1 MKKQLLSLAG
11 LALATTGM
19 MAQVTAPTIYPGKI
33 LTHISKNGEWAIN
46 NDNIT
51 LMAVEV
57 INLRTGETYTYA
69 PADGSEDYDI
79 GSGNCISNDGILVMS
94 RNYDGTASYA
104 IDGKIYDLP
113 VPDEYQSAYS
123 NGITADGTRICGTVG
138 MSMNIDA
145 QDVMQKPCYWD
156 RKSDGTW
163 DGPKLLPYPKT
174 DWAGQIPQYLLT
186 SWISNDGK
194 TIAGQ
199 LHDGMGSVDQP
210 IVYRQDDK
218 GEWSYELIHPELI
231 NPNNIQ
237 VPAFP
242 GDGPSTPDP
251 KDFMTADEYTA
262 YQTALDN
269 WDWQSGD
276 PYPNAEDYMTDDE
289 KAKYAVAVD
298 AYNKEAEEYNTKLM
312 EYFDAVEQAIQ
323 DSKLFG
329 MNCVTLSGNG
339 RYYGTAH
346 QIIDFWNPEGNASD
360 PWIFDLETGDKF
372 EYHTDGLNLSP
383 TWINDN
389 GLMLAST
396 PVNDYSRDAYILNGV
411 WSKFVPFSDYVK
423 ERNQSLYNWM
433 NDNMRHD
440 VITWSYEENPET
452 GEYEEVANTEKDKWL
467 TGTPYANEDLSVIT
481 SWTANNW
488 DEFDENYFY
497 SYILV
502 SDKLDAI
509 EGVDVDNNTL
519 SLSVDHQGVVT
530 VTGDAKSLN
539 IYDVN
544 GRQVYSVDAPT
555 GDVNTGLSSG
565 IYMLK
570 LEGKSGAVKVLK
582 AVI

>member
-1 MKKQLLSLAG
+1 
-11 LALATTGM
+11 
-19 MAQVTAPTIYPGKI
+19 
-33 LTHISKNGEWAIN
+33 
-46 NDNIT
+46 
-51 LMAVEV
+51 
-57 INLRTGETYTYA
+57 
-69 PADGSEDYDI
+69 
-79 GSGNCISNDGILVMS
+79 
-94 RNYDGTASYA
+94 
-104 IDGKIYDLP
+104 
-113 VPDEYQSAYS
+113 
-123 NGITADGTRICGTVG
+123 
-138 MSMNIDA
+138 
-145 QDVMQKPCYWD
+145 
-156 RKSDGTW
+156 
-163 DGPKLLPYPKT
+163 
-174 DWAGQIPQYLLT
+174 
-186 SWISNDGK
+186 
-194 TIAGQ
+194 
-199 LHDGMGSVDQP
+199 
-210 IVYRQDDK
+210 
-218 GEWSYELIHPELI
+218 
-231 NPNNIQ
+231 
-237 VPAFP
+237 
-242 GDGPSTPDP
+242 
-251 KDFMTADEYTA
+251 MTADEYTA

-467 TGTPYANEDLSVIT
+467 TEHPTPTKISA
-481 SWTANNW
+481 
-488 DEFDENYFY
+488 
-497 SYILV
+497 
-502 SDKLDAI
+502 
-509 EGVDVDNNTL
+509 
-519 SLSVDHQGVVT
+519 
-530 VTGDAKSLN
+530 
-539 IYDVN
+539 
-544 GRQVYSVDAPT
+544 
-555 GDVNTGLSSG
+555 
-565 IYMLK
+565 
-570 LEGKSGAVKVLK
+570 
-582 AVI
+582 